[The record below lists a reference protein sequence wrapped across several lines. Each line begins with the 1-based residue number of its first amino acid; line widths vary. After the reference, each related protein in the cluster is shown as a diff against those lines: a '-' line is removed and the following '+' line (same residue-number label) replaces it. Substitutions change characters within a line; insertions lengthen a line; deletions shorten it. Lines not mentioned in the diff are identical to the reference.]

1 MSVTEYTTGIHS
13 VLEVPLV
20 ELAHPKNL
28 PSVLE
33 FIAKLAPPCIAEAL
47 ITKIIADLI
56 LISGC
61 TRKAAI
67 CLINRMIQVYG

>member
-13 VLEVPLV
+13 VLALPLV

-33 FIAKLAPPCIAEAL
+33 FIAKIAPPCIAEAL

-56 LISGC
+56 SVSGC

-67 CLINRMIQVYG
+67 SLINSMIQVYG

>member
-1 MSVTEYTTGIHS
+1 MSVAEYTTGIHS
-13 VLEVPLV
+13 VLKLPLV
-20 ELAHPKNL
+20 ELANPQNL

-47 ITKIIADLI
+47 ITKIIADLV

-61 TRKAAI
+61 TRKAA
-67 CLINRMIQVYG
+67 LSFINRMIQVYG

>member
-13 VLEVPLV
+13 VLALPLV

-47 ITKIIADLI
+47 IAKIIADLI
-56 LISGC
+56 SVSGC
-61 TRKAAI
+61 TRKTAI
-67 CLINRMIQVYG
+67 SLINRLIQVYG

>member
-13 VLEVPLV
+13 VLALPLV

-56 LISGC
+56 SVSGC
-61 TRKAAI
+61 TRKTAI
-67 CLINRMIQVYG
+67 SSINRMIQVYG